1 MFWGI
6 LLSLVL
12 LGLIYTDAQT
22 IFYKIQLRQF
32 ILSFLLF
39 FSQSIFAQQTTVAV
53 AANMKDAFAE
63 INAAYKAAGN
73 SDIRIVYGSSGN
85 FTAQIMNGA
94 PFNLFISADE
104 HFPIELSKKGK
115 TIDEGVVYAIG
126 KLAII
131 SKNSARM
138 SLANDKTELMRAI
151 NKANKIAIAKPEL
164 APYGKAAIEYLKA
177 EGLWDIAKDKL
188 IYGDNIGIATMYVV
202 TGAADLGFT
211 ALSLAKSAEVA
222 KETHFIL
229 VNSKLYEP
237 IKQRMVLIKG
247 APQEATTLY
256 RFMQS
261 PAAKSILQKYGYST
275 P

>member
-63 INAAYKAAGN
+63 INTAYKAAGN

-247 APQEATTLY
+247 APPEATALY
-256 RFMQS
+256 QFMQS

>member
-1 MFWGI
+1 MFWVI

-85 FTAQIMNGA
+85 LTAQIMNGA

-131 SKNSARM
+131 SKNSAKM

-188 IYGDNIGIATMYVV
+188 IYGDNIGIATIYVV

-211 ALSLAKSAEVA
+211 ALSLAKSVEVA

-229 VNSKLYEP
+229 VNSKLYAP
-237 IKQRMVLIKG
+237 IKQRMVLIKD
-247 APQEATTLY
+247 APQEAITLY
-256 RFMQS
+256 QFMQR

>member
-1 MFWGI
+1 LRQLILALLF
-6 LLSLVL
+6 LLS
-12 LGLIYTDAQT
+12 
-22 IFYKIQLRQF
+22 
-32 ILSFLLF
+32 
-39 FSQSIFAQQTTVAV
+39 QSVFAQQTTVAV

-63 INAAYKAAGN
+63 INTAFKAAGAP
-73 SDIRIVYGSSGN
+73 DIRIVYGSSGN

-104 HFPIELSKKGK
+104 YFPIELYKKGK
-115 TIDEGVVYAIG
+115 AIDQGVVYAIG

-131 SKNSARM
+131 SKNSAAI
-138 SLANDKTELMRAI
+138 SLGDSKSELI
-151 NKANKIAIAKPEL
+151 KVISKANKIAIAKPEL
-164 APYGKAAIEYLKA
+164 SPYGKAAIEYLKA

-211 ALSLAKSAEVA
+211 ALSLAKSVEVA
-222 KETHFIL
+222 KETNFIL

-247 APQEATTLY
+247 APREATTLY
-256 RFMQS
+256 QFMQS
-261 PAAKSILQKYGYST
+261 PAAKLILQKYGYST

>member
-1 MFWGI
+1 MKLRLCS
-6 LLSLVL
+6 LLAPLLFTASLAC
-12 LGLIYTDAQT
+12 AQT
-22 IFYKIQLRQF
+22 
-32 ILSFLLF
+32 
-39 FSQSIFAQQTTVAV
+39 TTVAV
-53 AANMKDAFAE
+53 AANMKDAFTD
-63 INAAYKAAGN
+63 INTAFKAAGN
-73 SDIRIVYGSSGN
+73 PDIRIVYGSSGN

-104 HFPIELSKKGK
+104 HFPIELFRRGK
-115 TIDEGVVYAIG
+115 AIDQGVVYATG

-131 SKNSARM
+131 SKNSAGI
-138 SLANDKTELMRAI
+138 SLTDSKSELI
-151 NKANKIAIAKPEL
+151 KVISKANKIAIAKPEL

-188 IYGDNIGIATMYVV
+188 IYGDNIGITTMYVV

-222 KETHFIL
+222 KDTNYIL
-229 VNSKLYEP
+229 VNNKLYEP

-247 APQEATTLY
+247 APREATTLY
-256 RFMQS
+256 QFMQS
-261 PAAKSILQKYGYST
+261 PQAKLILQKYGYST

>member
-1 MFWGI
+1 

-12 LGLIYTDAQT
+12 LGLIYTNTQT

-63 INAAYKAAGN
+63 INTAYKAAGN

-104 HFPIELSKKGK
+104 YFPIELSKKGK

-211 ALSLAKSAEVA
+211 ALSLAKSAEVT
-222 KETHFIL
+222 KETQFIL

-247 APQEATTLY
+247 APQEAITLY
-256 RFMQS
+256 QFMQS
-261 PAAKSILQKYGYST
+261 PAAKLILQKYGYST

>member
-131 SKNSARM
+131 SKNSAKM

-237 IKQRMVLIKG
+237 IKQRMVLIKD
-247 APQEATTLY
+247 APQEAITLY
-256 RFMQS
+256 QFMQR

>member
-256 RFMQS
+256 QFMQS
-261 PAAKSILQKYGYST
+261 PAAKLILQKYGYST